1 MKRLCLGVVVAIGLT
16 LPPAQA
22 LDGTR
27 SPANVSP
34 VIGIPPGN
42 NPNADFGRQLQRG
55 AADLLAQ
62 ANPGATAP
70 SLKEQLIGAW
80 ALVSCKSELPGASFC
95 ANPTGIFIIDASGH
109 YAMVYAA
116 RGRPK
121 TSAGRASPAEELKAV
136 VTGAAAN
143 FGTWSFNEADKT
155 ITFHYDG
162 ALFPNPEGMDFKS
175 TVSLSGD
182 ELKLDQDVLRRIKK

>member
-1 MKRLCLGVVVAIGLT
+1 MKQFCLGIVVAIGLT
-16 LPPAQA
+16 LPVQA

-27 SPANVSP
+27 SPANVPP

-42 NPNADFGRQLQRG
+42 ADFTRQLQRG

-62 ANPGATAP
+62 ANPGPTA
-70 SLKEQLIGAW
+70 SLRDQLVGAW

-95 ANPTGIFIIDASGH
+95 ANPNGIFIIDASGH

-121 TSAGRASPAEELKAV
+121 TSAGRASPAEELRAV

-175 TVSLSGD
+175 TVSLFGN

>member
-1 MKRLCLGVVVAIGLT
+1 MLCELKAAGEGPRRAIEPQNVCLIERALQRAIAPVWRKPMKQFCLGIIVAIVLN
-16 LPPAQA
+16 LPA
-22 LDGTR
+22 
-27 SPANVSP
+27 
-34 VIGIPPGN
+34 
-42 NPNADFGRQLQRG
+42 FGQG
-55 AADLLAQ
+55 A
-62 ANPGATAP
+62 
-70 SLKEQLIGAW
+70 SLKEQLVGAW

-95 ANPTGIFIIDASGH
+95 ANPNGIFIIDATGH

-136 VTGAAAN
+136 VAGAAAN

-175 TVSLSGD
+175 TVSLFGN

>member
-1 MKRLCLGVVVAIGLT
+1 MSRIILASVLAGVLGV
-16 LPPAQA
+16 PA
-22 LDGTR
+22 
-27 SPANVSP
+27 
-34 VIGIPPGN
+34 
-42 NPNADFGRQLQRG
+42 FGQS
-55 AADLLAQ
+55 
-62 ANPGATAP
+62 
-70 SLKEQLIGAW
+70 SLREQLVEAW
-80 ALVSCKSELPGASFC
+80 TLVSCTSEQLPGSSFC
-95 ANPTGIFIIDASGH
+95 ANPNGIFIIDACGH

-136 VTGAAAN
+136 VAGAAAN
-143 FGTWSFNEADKT
+143 FGTWSVNEADKT

>member
-1 MKRLCLGVVVAIGLT
+1 MFYIIVILAAMFAM
-16 LPPAQA
+16 PAKA
-22 LDGTR
+22 DG
-27 SPANVSP
+27 
-34 VIGIPPGN
+34 
-42 NPNADFGRQLQRG
+42 
-55 AADLLAQ
+55 
-62 ANPGATAP
+62 
-70 SLKEQLIGAW
+70 LKEQLVGAW
-80 ALVSCKSELPGASFC
+80 ELVSCKSELPGASFC
-95 ANPTGIFIIDASGH
+95 ANPNGIFIIDASGH

-116 RGRPK
+116 RGRSK

-182 ELKLDQDVLRRIKK
+182 ELKLDQDVLRRIKR

>member
-27 SPANVSP
+27 SPANVPP

-42 NPNADFGRQLQRG
+42 NPNVDFARHLQRG

-95 ANPTGIFIIDASGH
+95 ANPNGIFIIDATGH

>member
-1 MKRLCLGVVVAIGLT
+1 MKQFCLGIIVAIGLT
-16 LPPAQA
+16 FPA
-22 LDGTR
+22 
-27 SPANVSP
+27 
-34 VIGIPPGN
+34 
-42 NPNADFGRQLQRG
+42 FGQG
-55 AADLLAQ
+55 A
-62 ANPGATAP
+62 
-70 SLKEQLIGAW
+70 SLKEQLVGAW

-95 ANPTGIFIIDASGH
+95 ASPNGIFIIDATGH

-175 TVSLSGD
+175 TVSLFGD

>member
-1 MKRLCLGVVVAIGLT
+1 MKRLCLGVVAIGLT

-27 SPANVSP
+27 SPANVPP

-42 NPNADFGRQLQRG
+42 NPNVDFARQLQRG

-70 SLKEQLIGAW
+70 SIKEQLVGAW

-95 ANPTGIFIIDASGH
+95 ANPNGIFIIDASGH

-121 TSAGRASPAEELKAV
+121 TSAGRASPAEELKVV

>member
-1 MKRLCLGVVVAIGLT
+1 MFYIVAMLAAIFAM
-16 LPPAQA
+16 PAKA
-22 LDGTR
+22 DG
-27 SPANVSP
+27 
-34 VIGIPPGN
+34 
-42 NPNADFGRQLQRG
+42 
-55 AADLLAQ
+55 
-62 ANPGATAP
+62 
-70 SLKEQLIGAW
+70 LKEQLVGAW
-80 ALVSCKSELPGASFC
+80 ALVSCKSELPGSSFC
-95 ANPTGIFIIDASGH
+95 ANPNGIFIIDASGH

-136 VTGAAAN
+136 VAGAAAN

-182 ELKLDQDVLRRIKK
+182 ELKLDQDVLQRIKR

>member
-1 MKRLCLGVVVAIGLT
+1 MFYIIVILAAIFAM
-16 LPPAQA
+16 PANA

-27 SPANVSP
+27 TPANPP

-42 NPNADFGRQLQRG
+42 ADFTRQLQRG

-62 ANPGATAP
+62 ANPGGAT
-70 SLKEQLIGAW
+70 LKEQLVGAW

-95 ANPTGIFIIDASGH
+95 ANPHGIFIIDASGH

-121 TSAGRASPAEELKAV
+121 TSASRASPAEELKAV
-136 VTGAAAN
+136 VAGAAAN